1 MPDPSPPPPP
11 PDEPAKNARASLLE
25 VVGAVF
31 WSFFGVRKRRD
42 YDADAQS
49 LTPAQII
56 IAGLIGG
63 LVFVLTMLLLVYLAM
78 QFVK

>member
-1 MPDPSPPPPP
+1 M
-11 PDEPAKNARASLLE
+11 AKGGNLKAVL
-25 VVGAVF
+25 AVF

-49 LTPAQII
+49 LSPAQVI

-63 LVFVLTMLLLVYLAM
+63 AVFVMALLLLVYLAM
-78 QFVK
+78 QFVQ